1 MAYKWENG
9 KIKKVELPKK
19 LPKELEEKLEK
30 YWEETEVDFSYLDYI
45 KEMDIEIV
53 KGKSHCFQKRK

>member
-19 LPKELEEKLEK
+19 LPKELEEIL
-30 YWEETEVDFSYLDYI
+30 
-45 KEMDIEIV
+45 
-53 KGKSHCFQKRK
+53 GRN

>member
-1 MAYKWENG
+1 MAYKWKNG

-30 YWEETEVDFSYLDYI
+30 YWEETEIDMSRYDYI
-45 KEMDIEIV
+45 DELNIPIV
-53 KGKSHCFQKRK
+53 KGKSRCFQK